1 MNWNT
6 IYIIGNDDFWEDV
19 NKKLS
24 HSELTFLPG
33 YVEELPDNKHQGLY
47 WLDNQVSLREF
58 KEAIGG
64 KLVWKYRLTFLHEL
78 EQPKKTDTDL
88 SGSLEFSAKENA
100 LIQAMRRKS
109 PQAA

>member
-24 HSELTFLPG
+24 HSDLTFLTG
-33 YVEELPDNKHQGLY
+33 YTEQLPDSRYQGLY

-64 KLVWKYRLTFLHEL
+64 KLVWKYRLTFFNEL
-78 EQPKKTDTDL
+78 EQSKKFDTDL
-88 SGSLEFSAKENA
+88 GETPPFSPKENA
-100 LIQAMRRKS
+100 LIQAMRRKN
-109 PQAA
+109 PLAA

>member
-24 HSELTFLPG
+24 HSNLDFLTG
-33 YVEELPDNKHQGLY
+33 YVEQLPNNKHQGLY

-64 KLVWKYRLTFLHEL
+64 KLVWKYRLTFLNEL
-78 EQPKKTDTDL
+78 EQVKPKTDIGEA
-88 SGSLEFSAKENA
+88 SEFSAKENA
-100 LIQAMRRKS
+100 LIQAMRRKN
-109 PQAA
+109 PLAA